1 MNTNGVHVRAAL
13 MAAVLAAVAW
23 GFQAMLLHHA
33 PDMFRADIED
43 MSFGWYVPLFSLYVL
58 WTERRKVLDS
68 LGAPSWAGLL
78 FAVPFLAVGFLGVRG
93 VQLRFE
99 IVAFVGLLIA
109 VPWAFFGAATARAVL
124 FPALFLLFC
133 IPLAT
138 FLDVVTVHL
147 RLLASSTAFAV
158 ARGLGADIVRHGT
171 MVGAADGSFAIDVAD
186 PCSGLRS
193 LFALMALTAGYAY
206 FTQPTWLRRGV
217 LFAASVPIA
226 ILGNVSR
233 ILTIVLVAN
242 FASGDFATGFYH
254 DYSGFVVFAVAIL
267 LMVAAGELVTRLFEG
282 GMANGKWK
290 MENGERGTSF
300 AEATEVET
308 GNGEART
315 ENGKLKTENGGRLL
329 VVPVIAFVL
338 VVPAMV
344 FQAKTPDVEFADA
357 PVVSL
362 GEIAGLRS
370 ETMEPSEAELTILP
384 KDTVIQKRRYMLPGG
399 DWMAVSLVVGGRSKS
414 SIHRPELCL
423 PAQGFEMR
431 SPRTRRVSG
440 RDWRVLELASGD
452 SPPCAF
458 AYTFFNQEGYSTAS
472 HVSRIFRDVWD
483 RSVLNRIDRW
493 VMVCVHSSSPD
504 EMVLSALL
512 SKIEPWLGGG
522 PR

>member
-1 MNTNGVHVRAAL
+1 
-13 MAAVLAAVAW
+13 MAVVLAALGW

-33 PDMFRADIED
+33 PDMFRAEIED

-58 WTERRKVLDS
+58 WTERAKVRAS
-68 LGAPSWAGLL
+68 LGAPSWGGLV
-78 FAVPFLAVGFLGVRG
+78 FALPFLALGFLGVRG

-109 VPWAFFGAATARAVL
+109 VPWAFFGRATAKAVL

-158 ARGLGADIVRHGT
+158 ARGLGADIVQQGT

-206 FTQPTWLRRGV
+206 FTQPTWLRRGI

-226 ILGNVSR
+226 ILGNVAR
-233 ILTIVLVAN
+233 ILSIVLVAN
-242 FASGDFATGFYH
+242 YASSDFATGFYH

-267 LMVAAGELVTRLFEG
+267 LMVATGEAITRLV
-282 GMANGKWK
+282 
-290 MENGERGTSF
+290 ERK
-300 AEATEVET
+300 EVDSRQPAA
-308 GNGEART
+308 GSQQSDVD
-315 ENGKLKTENGGRLL
+315 GRQSTDGLRISSSLL
-329 VVPVIAFVL
+329 VPVLAVALIVPLMFY
-338 VVPAMV
+338 
-344 FQAKTPDVEFADA
+344 QAATPDVVVAEA
-357 PVVSL
+357 PRVSL
-362 GEIAGLRS
+362 GELPGFES
-370 ETMEPSEAELTILP
+370 EELGASEAELTVLP
-384 KDTVIQKRRYMLPGG
+384 ADTTIIKRRYVAPSG
-399 DWMAVSLVVGGRSKS
+399 DWMVVSLVVGGKSKS

-423 PAQGFEMR
+423 PAQGFAMR
-431 SPRTRRVSG
+431 NPRTHDVGG
-440 RDWRVLELASGD
+440 RDWRMIELSAKD
-452 SPPCAF
+452 SPSCGF

-472 HVSRIFRDVWD
+472 HVARIFRDVLD

-493 VMVCVHSSSPD
+493 VMVSVHASRAD
-504 EMVLSALL
+504 DRGLAWLL
-512 SKIEPWLGGG
+512 SQIRFGDEGGAK
-522 PR
+522 